1 MEVVIY
7 GRAGCHLCDLLQEEV
22 EAIARGRARISVVDI
37 DSSPELAS
45 RYGERV
51 PVLCCAGEE
60 ICQYRLDAGSAR
72 RLETLLRV
80 T

>member
-7 GRAGCHLCDLLQEEV
+7 GRDGCHLCDLLHEEV
-22 EAIARGRARISVVDI
+22 EAIARGRVRVSVVDV
-37 DSSPELAS
+37 DASPELAS
-45 RYGERV
+45 RYGDRV

-60 ICQYRLDAGSAR
+60 ICQYQLDTGSAP
-72 RLETLLRV
+72 RLETFLRL